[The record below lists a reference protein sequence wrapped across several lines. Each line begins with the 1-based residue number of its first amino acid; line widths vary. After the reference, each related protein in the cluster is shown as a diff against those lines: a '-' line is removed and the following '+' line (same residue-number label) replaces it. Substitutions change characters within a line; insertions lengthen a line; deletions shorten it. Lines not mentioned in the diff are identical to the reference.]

1 MLVHKNCV
9 ACPTSVKEK
18 IIIHTSK
25 TTISV
30 TNDVKSEIKIS
41 MTDTWEIHIYFC
53 CEN

>member
-1 MLVHKNCV
+1 MLVVHKNCV
-9 ACPTSVKEK
+9 ACPTSGEK
-18 IIIHTSK
+18 KKIHTSK

-53 CEN
+53 CEH